1 MSPRHVLPGD
11 LRAWVLGE
19 ADGLVAM
26 SVEQHVVACAAC
38 QATVARAM
46 QPIPYAAGLLPRS
59 APTAPPDLAAVW
71 TAVRDAVEVPSPS
84 FLERLLARLGLPPG
98 EAMIAASAPALRGS
112 WICALALS
120 ITFALAGVLAV
131 HNGSASLVLMIAP
144 VMPVL
149 GVAIAFGPDAGPVL
163 EQETATPYPLERLIL
178 LRTAAV
184 LIGALPVVIGGQL
197 VLRETAAWLWLL
209 PALGFTAAVLALS
222 TWFGPW
228 RPAAAV
234 SLAWVSATYA
244 AARFDTVW
252 DVFAPRYLTLYVLM
266 LVAGPLVFVA
276 RSRRLGTIGRIPS

>member
-1 MSPRHVLPGD
+1 MSPRHVHPGD

-26 SVEQHVVACAAC
+26 SVEQHVVACVTC
-38 QATVARAM
+38 QCAVARVVHSS
-46 QPIPYAAGLLPRS
+46 PYAAGLVPDS
-59 APTAPPDLAAVW
+59 TPTAPPDLSAVW
-71 TAVRDAVEVPSPS
+71 TSVRDAVEVPPPTL
-84 FLERLLARLGLPPG
+84 LERLLNRLGLPPG
-98 EAMIAASAPALRGS
+98 EAMLAAAAPAVRGS
-112 WICALALS
+112 WVCALALS
-120 ITFALAGVLAV
+120 VTFALAGVLSMHA
-131 HNGSASLVLMIAP
+131 GSSTFFLMIAP
-144 VMPVL
+144 IMPVL